1 MKRIKVIHGTKWAWQ
16 KYATEAAFEGSG
28 PKLGFELAF
37 IAQYCGN
44 QFGGRGGELRCETSF
59 GKVDRSI
66 SSSWA
71 AEGLETDTDSFR
83 SIFAMRGSVDLS
95 GVMSVIAVRKP
106 AYSPPSQ
113 AATTKMA
120 TAA

>member
-1 MKRIKVIHGTKWAWQ
+1 MKRIKAIHGTKWAWQ
-16 KYATEAAFEGSG
+16 KYATEAVFKGSG

-44 QFGGRGGELRCETSF
+44 QFGGRRGELRCETSF

-71 AEGLETDTDSFR
+71 AEGLETDTVVGF
-83 SIFAMRGSVDLS
+83 GL
-95 GVMSVIAVRKP
+95 RKKHWQ
-106 AYSPPSQ
+106 S
-113 AATTKMA
+113 
-120 TAA
+120 